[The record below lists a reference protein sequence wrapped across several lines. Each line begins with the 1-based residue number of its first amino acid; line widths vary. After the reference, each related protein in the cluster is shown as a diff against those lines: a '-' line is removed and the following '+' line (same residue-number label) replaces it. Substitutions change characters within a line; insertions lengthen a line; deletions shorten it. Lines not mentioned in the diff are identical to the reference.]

1 METATL
7 ASPGAPSAPPGQA
20 LVSIILIASGQP
32 GLLLRSLTA
41 LTRLEDELGFEVVV
55 VENGT
60 CAQTAQLLSLV
71 QGDLRRIHHEVPV
84 ARAVACD
91 IAAARAAGE
100 YLCFLREDAVPVDG
114 WLAPLLAAL
123 EDNPRLGAALARAVV
138 PSGQVLEERQWAA
151 IVIRQAAFDDVGGF
165 GHSSRPLRWEGETLL
180 EAIEESGWTIA
191 TQPLSVVLL
200 VPES

>member
-1 METATL
+1 MAR
-7 ASPGAPSAPPGQA
+7 
-20 LVSIILIASGQP
+20 VSIILIAQGQP

-55 VENGT
+55 AENGT

-71 QGDLRRIHHEVPV
+71 EGDLQRIRHEAPV

-91 IAAARAAGE
+91 AAAASATGE

-123 EDNPRLGAALARAVV
+123 DDDPRLGAVIARAAHS
-138 PSGQVLEERQWAA
+138 SGRVLEERQWAA
-151 IVIRQAAFDDVGGF
+151 IAIRKAAFDEVGGF
-165 GHSSRPLRWEGETLL
+165 GGSAQPLRWEGETLL
-180 EAIEESGWTIA
+180 EAIDTRGWTIA
-191 TQPLSVVLL
+191 TETSTVVLL
-200 VPES
+200 LPEG